1 MAELCLLCLQGEV
14 GEQGLA
20 GHPGE
25 KVSVLIFYLW
35 FNSLIN
41 ELSLYIMS

>member
-1 MAELCLLCLQGEV
+1 MEDGGTLLLCLQGEV

-25 KVSVLIFYLW
+25 KVSVLMFLFIV
-35 FNSLIN
+35 
-41 ELSLYIMS
+41 